1 MWSGTRECSGT
12 ADEVVSLFSHL
23 PWPLKMAAGASTTKR
38 TGVVGTPR
46 Q

>member
-1 MWSGTRECSGT
+1 MRSGTRECSGT
-12 ADEVVSLFSHL
+12 ADEVVPLFSLL
-23 PWPLKMAAGASTTKR
+23 PWPSVMANGASKKMR